1 MRNLGATASIRPRGS
16 VGSVVLGVCTLAA
29 CALLL
34 AVAASAESEQEP
46 EQAPQTVPQAIPG
59 IMLITPPWQPPRPA
73 GQSMPPA
80 DHTCPANRQK
90 LDLVG

>member
-1 MRNLGATASIRPRGS
+1 MRMLGATGSTRPRRHAGN
-16 VGSVVLGVCTLAA
+16 VVLGVCALAV
-29 CALLL
+29 CAHLL
-34 AVAASAESEQEP
+34 AVTARAESEQEP

-73 GQSMPPA
+73 VQSMPPA
-80 DHTCPANRQK
+80 DQTCPANRQK